1 MTVTNDRTKK
11 ESVLE
16 RMFPNGCVKVRSKCD
31 IRSDGR
37 KLNETRLLEIKI
49 DTLKCPLVGSSL
61 VVLGG
66 TVVSCVV
73 KPMIY
78 MNPPTDDLVV
88 IEVDNT
94 TMTSF
99 PYAKIDRYKSSLI
112 GDGRPN
118 ALARIE
124 YVLRELFGHSIKT
137 EDLAIV
143 GGMAYWRLVV
153 SVVCVKDGG
162 NLNYQSVLAC
172 SAALLSTK
180 LPPVTFEPNA
190 HFKKDVTNASAG
202 IEHLQFI
209 PKVNLNGP
217 RTHIKTKRNAVSV
230 TFKVIEGS
238 FFVDP
243 NRREELMETEQ
254 SASLNVCFNDDL
266 EIVMVNQ
273 FGACFTMDES
283 GCSTKLRLAI
293 EDGKKIAKGFFNALN
308 RTSADSLND

>member
-162 NLNYQSVLAC
+162 NLNYQRFHGIWRIMRHLKCNGRQCFSLFG
-172 SAALLSTK
+172 SLI
-180 LPPVTFEPNA
+180 
-190 HFKKDVTNASAG
+190 DVTNASAG